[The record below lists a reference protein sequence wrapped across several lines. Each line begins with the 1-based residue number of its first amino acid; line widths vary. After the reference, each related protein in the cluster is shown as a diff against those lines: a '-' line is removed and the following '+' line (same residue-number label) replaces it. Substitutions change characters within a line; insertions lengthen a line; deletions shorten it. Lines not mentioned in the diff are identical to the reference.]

1 MEQWIKNFLLED
13 GNIYSILLVVAIFFI
28 AAIAVIAYAFYRKR
42 QFKKAWMSIVG
53 ALASELNAKGLK
65 VVDSLMGIAMI
76 SADKK
81 AALAIGMF
89 KERVENNKNSP
100 KFYSK
105 LLEIIEGIDDNN
117 HTKPLN
123 SDYALA
129 RDSIA
134 NAVSLINDFSQSVGN
149 FEDFANLSI
158 VAHKVKKDIEQAVLN
173 LEGTLYSFKLPKA
186 PKEDVVESS

>member
-1 MEQWIKNFLLED
+1 MEQGIKNFLLEG
-13 GNIYSILLVVAIFFI
+13 GNICSTLLVVAIFFI

-42 QFKKAWMSIVG
+42 QFKKAWTNVIG
-53 ALASELNAKGLK
+53 ALASELNADGLNIIN
-65 VVDSLMGIAMI
+65 SLIGIAMI

-89 KERVENNKNSP
+89 KERVDNNKDSSE
-100 KFYSK
+100 FYSK
-105 LLEIIEGIDDNN
+105 LLEIIEGINDNN

-129 RDSIA
+129 RDAIVD
-134 NAVSLINDFSQSVGN
+134 AVSLIKNFSQSVGN

-158 VAHKVKKDIEQAVLN
+158 TVHKVKKDIEQAVLN

-186 PKEDVVESS
+186 PEEDVEKSS